1 MKSKIYVGIGGLA
14 AVAVVLFLLG
24 SAGNGTAGASVAAT
38 DTEYGTVQIP
48 LSEISETAKFYS
60 LGVNGVEVNYFVV
73 KGSDVVVSTAFD
85 ACDVCG
91 GYKGY
96 QQIGNDMR
104 CINCGRFFNI
114 DDLGTKNSAG
124 GGCWPSYLSHDIVG
138 DNIVIDEAEIAAS
151 RWRFA

>member
-14 AVAVVLFLLG
+14 ATFVVLFLLG
-24 SAGNGTAGASVAAT
+24 SAGSNPTGASVAAT
-38 DTEYGTVQIP
+38 DKEYGTVEIP
-48 LSEISETAKFYS
+48 LSGISETANFYTLS
-60 LGVNGVEVNYFVV
+60 VDGVKVKYFAVR
-73 KGSDVVVSTAFD
+73 GSDGVVRTAFD

-96 QQIGNDMR
+96 QQIGDDMR

-124 GGCWPSYLSHDIVG
+124 GGCWPSYLSHEIVG
-138 DNIVIDEAEIAAS
+138 DNVVIDETEIAAS